1 MHKPE
6 NALITVVIRP
16 CHLIWQS
23 VQSLYHYSAINGNML
38 NCDKKS
44 CITVR
49 VSILRNIYR
58 SFIFYIPGSLF
69 YVYAIL
75 MQI

>member
-1 MHKPE
+1 MHKHA

-16 CHLIWQS
+16 CQPIWQS
-23 VQSLYHYSAINGNML
+23 VQFLDHYSAINGNML

-44 CITVR
+44 CITGK
-49 VSILRNIYR
+49 VSILRKKGAF
-58 SFIFYIPGSLF
+58 FIFKGRF